1 MKKRNI
7 IRTVGLDLVYI
18 FFFID
23 LQGICLMDTL
33 LEKLILIKITE
44 ATGKVGRI
52 INVSSVIHSW
62 MKKEIF

>member
-1 MKKRNI
+1 MKRRNRV
-7 IRTVGLDLVYI
+7 RTVGLDLVYI